1 MASSAGIK
9 DLQSKLQSDLQKNA
23 PDTQPTWVVVGT
35 GALGSLWAHGLQQA
49 GAPVMVYSRHASDG
63 PEVELNVVPAA
74 GAAPQAAQTPNSAAA
89 NITQKSI
96 RARFPVIHSA
106 AAAPSGAIWLIM
118 VKAWQLEPLLRQILQ
133 QFFPEQGEEQGEEQ
147 GAEQVISKGAA
158 NCIGKAPMQLVL
170 SHNGMGAADT
180 MLAQAAQAGHV
191 QVYDLV
197 TTHGAWRQSRLST
210 VHAGL
215 GESWLGLRSAKATGA
230 EHATDTAETSTA
242 AMNSLID
249 AERNGPQH
257 ALTRYAALAES
268 NDKPQ
273 QPAWFHTLAQAL
285 PPLHWEANISA
296 RRWHK
301 LAINCVINPL
311 ATIAGDVNG
320 VLRKNEYQP
329 KIRAICEEIG
339 NLNPYLDADVLVASV
354 QQVIRATANN
364 RCSMLQDSEA
374 GKPTEVDYLNGFICQ
389 EGTLLHVAT
398 RVNCEL
404 WHQLASS
411 NTSKDKNEKE

>member
-1 MASSAGIK
+1 MASSAADI
-9 DLQSKLQSDLQKNA
+9 DLPSKA
-23 PDTQPTWVVVGT
+23 PTSPPTWVVVGT

-49 GAPVMVYSRHASDG
+49 GAPVMVYSRHANDG
-63 PEVELNVVPAA
+63 LEVELNIMPAA
-74 GAAPQAAQTPNSAAA
+74 GPTKDPTAEIAPQVAKDPSSLATNTTA
-89 NITQKSI
+89 NTTQKSI

-106 AAAPSGAIWLIM
+106 AAAPPGAIWLIM
-118 VKAWQLEPLLRQILQ
+118 VKAWQLEPLLRQIFLQ
-133 QFFPEQGEEQGEEQ
+133 QR
-147 GAEQVISKGAA
+147 AEQAKS
-158 NCIGKAPMQLVL
+158 APMQLIL

-180 MLAQAAQAGHV
+180 LLAEAVNAGHV

-215 GESWLGLRSAKATGA
+215 GESWLGLRSEQAGGA
-230 EHATDTAETSTA
+230 EHATDTVEASNASNT
-242 AMNSLID
+242 AMNTVSST
-249 AERNGPQH
+249 PQH
-257 ALTRYAALAES
+257 ALSRYAALAES
-268 NDKPQ
+268 NQKPAP
-273 QPAWFHTLAQAL
+273 PAWFHTLAQAL
-285 PPLHWEANISA
+285 PPLHWEANIGA

-374 GKPTEVDYLNGFICQ
+374 GKPTEIDYLNGFICQ
-389 EGTLLHVAT
+389 EGTHLHVAT

-411 NTSKDKNEKE
+411 NTSKDMNEKE

>member
-1 MASSAGIK
+1 MASSAADT
-9 DLQSKLQSDLQKNA
+9 DLHSKA
-23 PDTQPTWVVVGT
+23 PPAQPTWVVVGT

-63 PEVELNVVPAA
+63 LEVELNVVPAEGPAA
-74 GAAPQAAQTPNSAAA
+74 GIAPQAAQDPSSSATNTTA
-89 NITQKSI
+89 NTTQKSI

-106 AAAPSGAIWLIM
+106 AAAPPGAIWLIM
-118 VKAWQLEPLLRQILQ
+118 VKAWQLEPLLRQIFLEQ
-133 QFFPEQGEEQGEEQ
+133 RTEQRTEQRAEQGVSYAAELAAQPRPEQKA
-147 GAEQVISKGAA
+147 AENAA
-158 NCIGKAPMQLVL
+158 KSGPMQLIL

-180 MLAQAAQAGHV
+180 LLAEAVNAGHAH
-191 QVYDLV
+191 VYDLV

-215 GESWLGLRSAKATGA
+215 GESWLGLRSEQAAGA
-230 EHATDTAETSTA
+230 EHATDTAKMHRA
-242 AMNSLID
+242 
-249 AERNGPQH
+249 QH

-268 NDKPQ
+268 NEKPQ
-273 QPAWFHTLAQAL
+273 PPAWFHTLAQAL
-285 PPLHWEANISA
+285 PPLHWEANIGA

-320 VLRKNEYQP
+320 VLRKDEYQP

-374 GKPTEVDYLNGFICQ
+374 GKPTEIDYLNGFICQ
-389 EGTLLHVAT
+389 EGTHLHVAT

>member
-1 MASSAGIK
+1 MANSAAAA
-9 DLQSKLQSDLQKNA
+9 DLQNDLRHA
-23 PDTQPTWVVVGT
+23 ADTQPTWIVVGT
-35 GALGSLWAHGLQQA
+35 GALGSLWARGLQQA
-49 GAPVMVYSRHASDG
+49 GAPVMVYSRHTSDG

-74 GAAPQAAQTPNSAAA
+74 GAAPEEVQDADSPSISPAASSVHSA
-89 NITQKSI
+89 THTSHKSV

-106 AAAPSGAIWLIM
+106 AAAPPGAIWLVM
-118 VKAWQLEPLLRQILQ
+118 VKAWQLEVLLQ
-133 QFFPEQGEEQGEEQ
+133 QL
-147 GAEQVISKGAA
+147 ISEYAAPMSTEVVANKGA
-158 NCIGKAPMQLVL
+158 NSAPMQLIL
-170 SHNGMGAADT
+170 SHNGMGAADAL
-180 MLAQAAQAGHV
+180 LAQAMRVGQV

-215 GESWLGLRSAKATGA
+215 GESWLGP
-230 EHATDTAETSTA
+230 
-242 AMNSLID
+242 
-249 AERNGPQH
+249 RNAQPQ
-257 ALTRYAALAES
+257 
-268 NDKPQ
+268 P
-273 QPAWFHTLAQAL
+273 PAWFHTLEQAL
-285 PPLHWEANISA
+285 PPLRWEANISA

-320 VLRKNEYQP
+320 VLRKDEYQP

-339 NLNPYLDADVLVASV
+339 NLNPNLDADVLVASV

-374 GKPTEVDYLNGFICQ
+374 GKPTEIDYLNGFICQ
-389 EGTLLHVAT
+389 EGTHLHVAT

>member
-1 MASSAGIK
+1 MASSAG
-9 DLQSKLQSDLQKNA
+9 DTDSQSKLQSDLQRNA
-23 PDTQPTWVVVGT
+23 PDSQPTWVVVGT
-35 GALGSLWAHGLQQA
+35 GALSSLWAHGLQQA

-63 PEVELNVVPAA
+63 PEVELNVVPAT
-74 GAAPQAAQTPNSAAA
+74 GTAPQAAQSANSSATSTAA
-89 NITQKSI
+89 NTTHKSVQ
-96 RARFPVIHSA
+96 ARFPVIHSA
-106 AAAPSGAIWLIM
+106 AAAPTGAIWLIM
-118 VKAWQLEPLLRQILQ
+118 VKAWQLEPLLRQVFSEQ
-133 QFFPEQGEEQGEEQ
+133 RAEQGT
-147 GAEQVISKGAA
+147 SKGAA
-158 NCIGKAPMQLVL
+158 DCIDKAPMQLIL
-170 SHNGMGAADT
+170 SHNGMGAADAL
-180 MLAQAAQAGHV
+180 LAQAVSAGHV

-215 GESWLGLRSAKATGA
+215 GESWLGLRSEQAVASD
-230 EHATDTAETSTA
+230 HATDTTETTSASNT
-242 AMNSLID
+242 AMNMAS
-249 AERNGPQH
+249 NSSQH

-268 NDKPQ
+268 NDKLEP
-273 QPAWFHTLAQAL
+273 PAWFHTLAQAL

-320 VLRKNEYQP
+320 VLRKDEYQP

-374 GKPTEVDYLNGFICQ
+374 GKPTEIDYLNGFICQ
-389 EGTLLHVAT
+389 EGTHLHVAT

>member
-1 MASSAGIK
+1 MASSAA
-9 DLQSKLQSDLQKNA
+9 DTELHSTA

-63 PEVELNVVPAA
+63 LEVELNVVPAA
-74 GAAPQAAQTPNSAAA
+74 GVAPKVAQDPSSSATNTTAYT
-89 NITQKSI
+89 TQKSV

-106 AAAPSGAIWLIM
+106 AAAPAGAIWLIM
-118 VKAWQLEPLLRQILQ
+118 VKAWQLEPLLRQIFSEQSAEQRTEQGVSYAAELAAQ
-133 QFFPEQGEEQGEEQ
+133 PRPEQEA
-147 GAEQVISKGAA
+147 AENAA
-158 NCIGKAPMQLVL
+158 KSAPMQLIL
-170 SHNGMGAADT
+170 SHNGMGAADAL
-180 MLAQAAQAGHV
+180 LAQAVNSGHA

-215 GESWLGLRSAKATGA
+215 GESWLGRRSEVAAGA
-230 EHATDTAETSTA
+230 EYATDTAEMHGA
-242 AMNSLID
+242 
-249 AERNGPQH
+249 QH

-268 NDKPQ
+268 NQKPQ
-273 QPAWFHTLAQAL
+273 PPVWFETLAQAL
-285 PPLHWEANISA
+285 PPLHWEANIGA

-320 VLRKNEYQP
+320 VLRKDEYQP

-374 GKPTEVDYLNGFICQ
+374 GKPTEIDYLNGFICQ
-389 EGTLLHVAT
+389 EGTHLHVAT